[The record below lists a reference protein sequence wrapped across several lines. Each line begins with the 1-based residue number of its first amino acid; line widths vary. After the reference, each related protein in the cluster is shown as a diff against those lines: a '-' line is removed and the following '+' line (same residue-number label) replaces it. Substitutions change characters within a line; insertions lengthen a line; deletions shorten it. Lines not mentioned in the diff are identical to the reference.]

1 LQENPTARQISLA
14 GFFCFFAVDRSSCP
28 ADQKVLTIPLTR
40 AVADLHTA

>member
-1 LQENPTARQISLA
+1 MA
-14 GFFCFFAVDRSSCP
+14 GFFVIYAVDRSYRP